1 MKYLV
6 PLIALS
12 ITIISCREK
21 KVPANTPKD
30 WNKEKSI
37 NYNQEIN
44 EREAIQI
51 ALFLQHHTEYKM
63 TESET
68 GLRYM
73 IYKDS
78 IGNVR
83 PKIGQEVYTALNIK
97 LLDGTQCYTS
107 AEFED
112 EVFIVDKSDKESG
125 LNEIV
130 KLLTIG
136 DKAKIILP
144 SHLAHGL
151 LGDLDKIPPQSILL
165 IDVKLNNIK

>member
-1 MKYLV
+1 MKNFLIFILV
-6 PLIALS
+6 TRCLF
-12 ITIISCREK
+12 SCSEKEK
-21 KVPANTPKD
+21 KTNKTTD
-30 WNKEKSI
+30 WSKQHSI
-37 NYNQEIN
+37 SYNQEIN

-51 ALFLQHHTEYKM
+51 ALFLDHHQEYKM
-63 TESET
+63 TETET

-78 IGNVR
+78 AGNTN
-83 PKIGQEVYTALNIK
+83 PKIGQEVWLDLTIK
-97 LLDGTQCYTS
+97 LLDGTTCYTS
-107 AEFED
+107 DDSED

-130 KLLTIG
+130 KLLTVG

-151 LGDLDKIPPQSILL
+151 LGDFDKIPPQSILL
-165 IDVKLNNIK
+165 IDVQLNKIK